1 MPYKKK
7 AAPGTNQFNEL
18 IDQLPE
24 KKRKIHGQ
32 VQFRHDL
39 LEPQKRVNYQSEYDR
54 LQGGKKLSG
63 LDVNTKSRMQE
74 LQQKTRQ
81 PLKGEPSHR
90 ICSTTFYTNI
100 ILEYI
105 EMESYKQRKKLL
117 EEKYGKLINL
127 KTIQ

>member
-39 LEPQKRVNYQSEYDR
+39 LEPQKRINYHNEFDR
-54 LQGGKKLSG
+54 LQGVKKLSG
-63 LDVNTKSRMQE
+63 LNANTKSRMQE
-74 LQQKTRQ
+74 LKKKRDSQMAHHLIVFILLSFNR
-81 PLKGEPSHR
+81 
-90 ICSTTFYTNI
+90 NI
-100 ILEYI
+100 IL
-105 EMESYKQRKKLL
+105 
-117 EEKYGKLINL
+117 
-127 KTIQ
+127 